1 MYLAHNMSDNP
12 NGTVF
17 LSLCYDEPRSQSGR
31 DELSSVLQ
39 RAGMTVVSEQDL
51 FMEGNLPSISEHL
64 SGSDCSIHILFPQ
77 YLPVTD
83 SGISVSKFHFLEA
96 KKHLALNP
104 DFKIFVWQPPST
116 DILNI
121 ESSQMGFINEV
132 KNNISKNMVYSN
144 AISPIQ
150 LADDIR
156 SLMEKKEQVSFDLNS
171 TDIFLISNQLDE
183 NEANEIID
191 MLSDIVP
198 VEKLNIIQDSDTDYS
213 ELCKQ
218 QISKSKLA
226 VIYFKESADW
236 ALPFAQQVWKKIGG
250 ATTHT
255 PILLIGDIDPD
266 TNMNKKFNA
275 PKVISLIVAGELI
288 PLEIKIQYDKVV
300 LTSA

>member
-1 MYLAHNMSDNP
+1 MILAADMSNNP
-12 NGTVF
+12 NVTVF
-17 LSLCYDEPRSQSGR
+17 LSICSEAQSALR
-31 DELSSVLQ
+31 NELSSVLQ
-39 RAGMTVVSEQDL
+39 RAGMTVVADQTH
-51 FMEGNLPSISEHL
+51 FTTGGIPSISEQL
-64 SGSDCSIHILFPQ
+64 SNSNCSIHILFPEYQ
-77 YLPVTD
+77 PLTD
-83 SGISVSKFHFLEA
+83 TGVSVSKFQFQEA
-96 KKHLALNP
+96 KTHLLLNP

-116 DILNI
+116 DLLKV
-121 ESSQMGFINEV
+121 ESLQMDFINEV
-132 KNNISKNMVYSN
+132 KNNISKSMVYSN
-144 AISPIQ
+144 VVSAIQ

-156 SLMEKKEQVSFDLNS
+156 SLMERKELVSFDLNS

-183 NEANEIID
+183 IEANEIID

-250 ATTHT
+250 ATSHT
-255 PILLIGDIDPD
+255 PILLIGDIDPH
-266 TNMNKKFNA
+266 TNTNKKFAA

-288 PLEIKIQYDKVV
+288 PLEIKIQYDKVT
-300 LTSA
+300 LNPA

>member
-1 MYLAHNMSDNP
+1 MILAPDMSNNP
-12 NGTVF
+12 NVTVF
-17 LSLCYDEPRSQSGR
+17 LSICSEAQSALR
-31 DELSSVLQ
+31 NELSSVLQ
-39 RAGMTVVSEQDL
+39 RAGMTVVADQPH
-51 FMEGNLPSISEHL
+51 FIAGGIPSISEHL
-64 SGSDCSIHILFPQ
+64 SSSNCSIHILFPEYQ
-77 YLPVTD
+77 PITD
-83 SGISVSKFHFLEA
+83 AGVSVSKFQFQEA
-96 KKHLALNP
+96 KKYLLLNP

-116 DILNI
+116 DLLNV
-121 ESSQMGFINEV
+121 EALQMDFINEV
-132 KNNISKNMVYSN
+132 KNNISKSMVYSN
-144 AISPIQ
+144 VVSAIQ

-156 SLMEKKEQVSFDLNS
+156 SLMEKKEQISFDLNS

-183 NEANEIID
+183 IEANEIID

-250 ATTHT
+250 ATSHT
-255 PILLIGDIDPD
+255 PILLIGDIDPQ
-266 TNMNKKFNA
+266 TNTNKKFAA

-300 LTSA
+300 LKPA